1 MAGRRRIWLIIGT
14 GVAVA
19 AIVAA
24 LASQRHLIGYLQH
37 VRPGTTAAL
46 IAIVLLFHVSN
57 GILLRAV
64 ASKFG
69 VVLTTGEWFGLPFVT
84 AMGNYITPFAGGM
97 LARASYLKLRHSF
110 PYAKFVSVIAAT
122 YLIYGWVAGVAGIAA
137 AALTAQEPGPSE
149 ELIFFFAVMLLILSA
164 CFLVPAFRFPEANS
178 LIRFLNSAFEG
189 WILIRRDLPL
199 LLRFVLYTLA
209 TILLGGIAFWLAFGA
224 LSESP
229 VPFGAPF
236 IISIFSGLSIFIR
249 VTPGNLGVS
258 EAITTLASELLG
270 MGAGIGFMASLL
282 VRAAS
287 LIPIF
292 TLGPLFSILLAR
304 ELREN
309 KP

>member
-1 MAGRRRIWLIIGT
+1 MAGRRRIWVIIGT

-19 AIVAA
+19 AMAAA
-24 LASQRHLIGYLQH
+24 LASQRHLVGYLQH
-37 VRPGTTAAL
+37 VRPGTTVAL

-69 VVLTTGEWFGLPFVT
+69 VVLTAGEWFGLPFVT

-122 YLIYGWVAGVAGIAA
+122 YLIYGWVAGAAGIAA
-137 AALTAQEPGPSE
+137 AVLFAEGSASRGEVIL
-149 ELIFFFAVMLLILSA
+149 FFAAMLLILSFCA
-164 CFLVPAFRFPEANS
+164 LIPAFRLPGENS
-178 LIRFLNSAFEG
+178 LVRFLNSAFEG
-189 WILIRRDLPL
+189 WILIRRDFSL
-199 LLRFVLYTLA
+199 LIRFFLYTLA

-258 EAITTLASELLG
+258 EAIATLASEFLG

-282 VRAAS
+282 IRAAS

-292 TLGPLFSILLAR
+292 TLGPLFSVLLAR
-304 ELREN
+304 QLRGH